1 MNVVPL
7 HGRRDQRGNTP
18 EKGGIVAALDIGSSK
33 IACLIAEIKPP
44 SSRGDDRATLKV
56 LGVGH
61 QAARGVKAGTI
72 VDIDAAERAIRL
84 AVDAAERMAQTTI
97 SHVTVGISGGQP
109 RCSLHAGEVAVKGG
123 EVTQATIDAAILCA
137 ISTLDTGRRRL
148 LHVAPVRFTLD
159 SQHTTVPPIG
169 MFGETLAVEVN
180 AVTAEGAM
188 LRNLS
193 LAIERCHLGIA
204 DHVVSPNA
212 AAQAVL
218 TADEKDLGVTLI
230 DMGGATTG
238 IAVFAAGRLVFA
250 DVLPVGGHPI
260 TNDLARG
267 LSTTVAHAERMKTLW
282 GSALPSAVDDR
293 ETIAV
298 PLLGERGVDTV
309 HHVPKSLLSGIIRP
323 RLEEIFEMVGARLA
337 ASPAAKLAGKRAV
350 LTGGASQLTGSREVA
365 TQWLDVQ
372 VRLGAP
378 IPVQGLPES
387 AQMAN
392 FAVAVGLLNCALRPE
407 RRFDVPERTRQTAA
421 SGERTYLR
429 RVGRWIAESF

>member
-1 MNVVPL
+1 MNVVQL
-7 HGRRDQRGNTP
+7 HSRQDRRGAPP

-33 IACLIAEIKPP
+33 IACLIAEVLPP
-44 SSRGDDRATLKV
+44 RSRGDDRPTLKV
-56 LGVGH
+56 RGVGH
-61 QAARGVKAGTI
+61 QASRGVRGGTI
-72 VDIDAAERAIRL
+72 IDIDAAERSIRL

-97 SHVTVGISGGQP
+97 TDIVVGVAGGRP
-109 RCSLHAGEVAVKGG
+109 RCSLHAGESEVKGG
-123 EVTQATIDAAILCA
+123 EVTQATIDAAILSA
-137 ISTLDTGRRRL
+137 IATLDSGRRRI

-159 SQHTTVPPIG
+159 GQHTTVAPIG
-169 MFGETLAVEVN
+169 MFGERLAVEVN
-180 AVTAEGAM
+180 VVVAEAAM
-188 LRNLS
+188 LRNLG
-193 LAIERCHLGIA
+193 LAIERCHLRIA
-204 DHVVSPNA
+204 DHIVAPNA

-218 TADEKDLGVTLI
+218 AEDERNLGVTLI

-250 DVLPVGGHPI
+250 DIVPIGGHHI
-260 TNDLARG
+260 TNDLAQG
-267 LSTTVAHAERMKTLW
+267 LTTTVAHAERMKTLW

-323 RLEEIFEMVGARLA
+323 RLEEIFEMVGSRLA
-337 ASPAAKLAGKRAV
+337 ASPVAKLAGKRAV
-350 LTGGASQLTGSREVA
+350 LTGGASQLTGAREVA
-365 TQWLDVQ
+365 TQWLDLQ

-378 IPVQGLPES
+378 IPMQGLPES
-387 AQMAN
+387 AQTPN

-407 RRFDVPERTRQTAA
+407 RRFNLPDRVRETV